1 MAGLRDDI
9 TAAGTVE
16 ATGAR
21 RHVLGRIADLL
32 DRNGISVDDVG
43 AVRRVSLYQS
53 VTKDADGEPLVHD
66 LTAVQLSPKWADGPA
81 WPPVQPAPPVRV
93 VGGRTSK
100 TAATTPTAVIL
111 PDMQVGYYRGAD
123 GELEATHDE
132 RALAVAIAVLR
143 DARPS
148 LVVLVGDNL
157 DLPEMGKYR
166 TTPAYRQT
174 MQAAIDRAAG
184 IAAEIRA
191 AAGPDARI
199 VWLAGN
205 HEERLPRY
213 ILDNAAAAFG
223 LRQGNTPDGWP
234 VMSVPHLCRL
244 DEVGVEYLAG
254 YPASQVW
261 ITPTLRVIHGDRVAS
276 GGSTAHKYL
285 GAGDPVSVIYGHI
298 HRIETAFRTRVG
310 HDGAR
315 TVLAASPGCLARI
328 DGAVPSVK
336 GGVDVDGRPLVRF
349 EDWQQGLAVVP
360 FDPDSGRF
368 AYEQVAIL
376 DGCAWWRGKVYS
388 A

>member
-9 TAAGTVE
+9 TAATVD

-21 RHVLGRIADLL
+21 RNVLGRIAELL

-53 VTKDADGEPLVHD
+53 VTKGADGEPLIHD
-66 LTAVQLSPKWADGPA
+66 LTAVQLSPKWAEGPA
-81 WPPVQPAPPVRV
+81 WPPVQPAPPIRV
-93 VGGRTSK
+93 TAGKGTRTP
-100 TAATTPTAVIL
+100 ATTSTAVVL

-123 GELEATHDE
+123 GELVATHDE
-132 RALAVAIAVLR
+132 RALAVALAVLK

-184 IAAEIRA
+184 IAAEVRA

-223 LRQGNTPDGWP
+223 LRQGNTPEGWP

-244 DEVGVEYLAG
+244 DDSRVEYLAG
-254 YPASQVW
+254 YPASHVW
-261 ITPTLRVIHGDRVAS
+261 ITPTLRVIHGDRVNS

-285 GAGDPVSVIYGHI
+285 NAGDSTSVIYGHI
-298 HRIETAFRTRVG
+298 HRIETAYRTRVT
-310 HDGAR
+310 HDGPR

-360 FDPDSGRF
+360 FDPVSGRF
-368 AYEQVAIL
+368 TYEQVAIL
-376 DGCAWWRGKVYS
+376 DGCAWWRGKVY
-388 A
+388 AA

>member
-1 MAGLRDDI
+1 VAGLRDDI
-9 TAAGTVE
+9 TTAAADST
-16 ATGAR
+16 AAR
-21 RHVLGRIADLL
+21 RNMLGRIADLL

-53 VTKDADGEPLVHD
+53 VTKDADGEPAVHD

-81 WPPVQPAPPVRV
+81 WPPVQPAPPIRV
-93 VGGRTSK
+93 TAGKGSR
-100 TAATTPTAVIL
+100 TAAVTSTAVVL

-123 GELEATHDE
+123 GEMVATHDE
-132 RALAVAIAVLR
+132 RALAVALAVLK

-184 IAAEIRA
+184 IAAEVRA
-191 AAGPDARI
+191 AAGPTARI

-223 LRQGNTPDGWP
+223 LRQGNTPEGWP

-244 DEVGVEYLAG
+244 DDSAVEYLAG

-261 ITPTLRVIHGDRVAS
+261 ITPTLRVIHGDRVNS

-285 GAGDPVSVIYGHI
+285 NAGDPTSVIYGHI
-298 HRIETAFRTRVG
+298 HRIEAAYRTRVT
-310 HDGAR
+310 HDGPR

-360 FDPDSGRF
+360 FDPVSGRF
-368 AYEQVAIL
+368 TYEQVPIL
-376 DGCAWWRGKVYS
+376 DGCAWWRGKVY
-388 A
+388 AA